1 MQVYELSG
9 RPPAVNPATG
19 GSVNDTCTDHYVQP
33 LFGHGKLRGVC
44 VHDQIT
50 ISAPLRDGVYTELL
64 TLKPM
69 DNSACDVQ
77 SMQFAIT
84 PSTVTCLQQWEYTMQ
99 DTDMRIDCADA
110 LDFYCI
116 VPGALIAE
124 VLTTHTH
131 SF

>member
-9 RPPAVNPATG
+9 RPPAVNPATQ

-64 TLKPM
+64 TLKPVH
-69 DNSACDVQ
+69 NSADVV
-77 SMQFAIT
+77 QFDII
-84 PSTVTCLQQWEYTMQ
+84 PSTVTCLQQWEYSMQ

-116 VPGALIAE
+116 VPGALLAE
-124 VLTTHTH
+124 AWPHVD
-131 SF
+131 

>member
-1 MQVYELSG
+1 M
-9 RPPAVNPATG
+9 
-19 GSVNDTCTDHYVQP
+19 NDTCTDHYVQP